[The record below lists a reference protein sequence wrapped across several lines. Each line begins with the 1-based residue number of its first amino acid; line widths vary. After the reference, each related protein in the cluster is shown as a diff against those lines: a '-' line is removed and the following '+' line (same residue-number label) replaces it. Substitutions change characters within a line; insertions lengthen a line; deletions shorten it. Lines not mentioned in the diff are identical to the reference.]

1 MFEHEYGC
9 ERRDVVS
16 ILCNN
21 QQNRITMKNLNY
33 PRKLALLS
41 VISLSVLFALPS
53 TASAVETTGTLTII
67 ENVINDDGGTMTPSD
82 FVLRIRDLNG
92 DVVGS
97 PFNGASG
104 AGTTF
109 VLPAGSYLI
118 TEEDLP
124 YVNGYPQ
131 YTSVFSGPAGID
143 KGYVTL
149 EAGANV
155 TVVRT
160 NNDWPQAG
168 PAAPVVTPSPMPT
181 TPATPSTVDGGTLPT
196 TGTPWYNLLLVGFG
210 LVLLGGV
217 GFGTRKVLN

>member
-1 MFEHEYGC
+1 
-9 ERRDVVS
+9 
-16 ILCNN
+16 
-21 QQNRITMKNLNY
+21 MKNLKY
-33 PRKLALLS
+33 PRKLALLGA
-41 VISLSVLFALPS
+41 ISLSVLFAVPS
-53 TASAVETTGTLTII
+53 TASAVETTATLTII
-67 ENVINDDGGTMTPSD
+67 ETVINDNGGTMTSAD

-109 VLPAGSYLI
+109 ILPAGSYLI
-118 TEEDLP
+118 TEDDLP
-124 YVNGYPQ
+124 YVDGFPQ

-143 KGYVTL
+143 SGYVTL
-149 EAGANV
+149 EAGDNV

-168 PAAPVVTPSPMPT
+168 PAAPVVTPTPVPT
-181 TPATPSTVDGGTLPT
+181 TPTETPTTVDGGTLPA
-196 TGTPWYNLLLVGFG
+196 TGTPWYNMLLVGFG
-210 LVLLGGV
+210 LILLGGV

>member
-1 MFEHEYGC
+1 
-9 ERRDVVS
+9 
-16 ILCNN
+16 
-21 QQNRITMKNLNY
+21 MKNLKY
-33 PRKLALLS
+33 PKKLALLGA
-41 VISLSVLFALPS
+41 ISLSVLFAVPS
-53 TASAVETTGTLTII
+53 TASAVETTATLTII
-67 ENVINDDGGTMTPSD
+67 ETVINDNGGTMTPAD

-124 YVNGYPQ
+124 YVDGFPQ
-131 YTSVFSGPAGID
+131 YTSVFAGPVGID
-143 KGYVTL
+143 SGYVTL
-149 EAGANV
+149 EVGDNV

-168 PAAPVVTPSPMPT
+168 PAAPVVTPSPIPSTPT
-181 TPATPSTVDGGTLPT
+181 ETPTTVDGGTLPA
-196 TGTPWYNLLLVGFG
+196 TGTPWYSMLLVGFG
-210 LVLLGGV
+210 LILLGGV
-217 GFGTRKVLN
+217 GFGARKVLN